1 MSEAIRN
8 ALQGEVV
15 MVKFGVGQPMRRVED
30 ERLVT
35 GKGKYTDDLAL
46 DGQAHAF
53 MVRSPHAHARIL
65 SIDTEDAMNAPG
77 VLAVW
82 TGADAE
88 REGLGIVA
96 SPAAD
101 MLKNSD
107 GTPIFKTTRH
117 LIARDTVRYAGD
129 TVALIVAE
137 TLNQA
142 RDAADLLVI
151 DYETLPSVADTAG
164 ALAPDAPVVWP
175 EAGSNLA
182 YDWSLGD
189 EAAAGAAL
197 KQAAHVTRIKLIN
210 NRIVVNAMEPRAAL
224 GVYDATRDHY
234 TLYSPSQGVHSMR
247 NFIAQFSLKIPVEKL
262 RVVTEDVGG
271 GFGMKTF
278 VYPEYPLVLF
288 ASRKLGRPV
297 KWTGDRSDAFLTDS
311 QGRDHVT
318 EASLALDKDG
328 HILSIEVDTIANL
341 GGYQSQFGPF
351 IPSLA
356 PRNMQVG
363 VYKVPVLYN
372 RVRAVYTN
380 TVPVDAYRGAGRPEA
395 SYLIERLMDQA
406 GRETGLGPVEI
417 RRRNFIP
424 ASEMPY
430 HGGASLPFDS
440 GDFERNLNDALVKA
454 DVAGFEARRAAAAK
468 EGKIRGIGLSY
479 YVERTAAGMS
489 DYARIAI
496 DGENGTVHV
505 WTGQQTNGQGH
516 ETAWTQ
522 FLANRLGLDVEK
534 IKVHLGDSDVLPGG
548 AGTGGSKAI
557 YLVTGA
563 IGDASDKLIEKG
575 REIAANEL
583 EAAKADIE
591 YRGSEGEPVFAVAGT
606 DRKIDLF
613 AVARLAEGQ
622 ADVGE
627 LSGDGEYNQKGNTF
641 PNGAHVCEVE
651 IDPET
656 GVYKI
661 VRFTAV
667 DDFGHILNPLLVAG
681 QVHGGIVQGLGQ
693 AMGEHA
699 VFDNETGQLIT
710 GSLMDYWL
718 PRADDV
724 PFFDISYN
732 EIPSTSNALGVKGAG
747 EAGTVGAPA
756 AFINAVI
763 DALKPYGIE
772 SIDMPVT
779 PQKLWAL
786 INGARRA
793 AE

>member
-1 MSEAIRN
+1 
-8 ALQGEVV
+8 

-30 ERLVT
+30 ERLIT
-35 GKGKYTDDLAL
+35 GKGRYTDDISFE
-46 DGQAHAF
+46 GQAHAF
-53 MVRSPHAHARIL
+53 MVRSPHANARIL
-65 SIDTEDAMNAPG
+65 SIDTTDAKAAPG
-77 VLAVW
+77 VLAVY
-82 TGADAE
+82 TGEDAK

-101 MLKNSD
+101 MLKNRD
-107 GTPIFKTTRH
+107 GSAIFKTTRH
-117 LIARDTVRYAGD
+117 LIAQERVRYAGD

-137 TLNQA
+137 TVNQA
-142 RDAADLLVI
+142 RDAADLLLI
-151 DYETLPSVADTAG
+151 DYESLPAVADTAG
-164 ALAPDAPVVWP
+164 ALDPKAPIVWE
-175 EAGSNLA
+175 EAGTNLA
-182 YDWSLGD
+182 YDWVLGD
-189 EAAAGAAL
+189 EEAAAAAM
-197 KQAAHVTRIKLIN
+197 KAAHHITHLKLIN
-210 NRIVVNAMEPRAAL
+210 NRIVVNAMEPRAAV
-224 GVYDATRDHY
+224 GVYDKARDHY
-234 TLYSPSQGVHSMR
+234 TLYSPSQGVHGMR
-247 NFIAQFSLKIPVEKL
+247 NYIAQYSLKIPVEKL

-288 ASRKLGRPV
+288 ASRMLGRPV

-318 EASLALDKDG
+318 EAALALDKDG
-328 HILSIEVDTIANL
+328 RILAVQVDTIANL

-356 PRNMQVG
+356 PRGMQVG
-363 VYKVPVLYN
+363 VYKVPVLFN

-395 SYLIERLMDQA
+395 SYVIERLMDKA
-406 GRETGLGPVEI
+406 ARELKLGQDEI
-417 RRRNFIP
+417 RKRNFI
-424 ASEMPY
+424 AAAEMPY
-430 HGGASLPFDS
+430 KGGASLPFDS
-440 GDFERNLNDALVKA
+440 GDFERNLTDAFKRA

-468 EGKIRGIGLSY
+468 EGKLLGQGVSY

-496 DGENGTVHV
+496 DGESGMVHV

-516 ETAWTQ
+516 ETVWTQ
-522 FLANRLGLDVEK
+522 FLATRLGLDVEK
-534 IKVHLGDSDVLPGG
+534 IKVHLGDSDILPGG
-548 AGTGGSKAI
+548 AGTGGSKAV

-591 YRGSEGEPVFAVAGT
+591 YRGADGEAVFAVVGT
-606 DRKIDLF
+606 DKKIDLF
-613 AVARLAEGQ
+613 QVARLAEKQ

-641 PNGAHVCEVE
+641 PNGAHICEVE
-651 IDPET
+651 VDPET
-656 GVYKI
+656 GVLKI
-661 VRFTAV
+661 PRFVAV
-667 DDFGHILNPLLVAG
+667 DDFGHILNPLIVAG
-681 QVHGGIVQGLGQ
+681 QVHGGIAQGLGQ

-699 VFDNETGQLIT
+699 VFDNETGQLVT
-710 GSLMDYWL
+710 GSFMDYWL
-718 PRADDV
+718 PRADDM
-724 PFFDISYN
+724 PSFDLTYN

-763 DALKPYGIE
+763 DALKPYGVE
-772 SIDMPVT
+772 TIDMPIN
-779 PQKLWAL
+779 PQKLWSV
-786 INGARRA
+786 INARKSA

>member
-1 MSEAIRN
+1 
-8 ALQGEVV
+8 
-15 MVKFGVGQPMRRVED
+15 
-30 ERLVT
+30 
-35 GKGKYTDDLAL
+35 
-46 DGQAHAF
+46 
-53 MVRSPHAHARIL
+53 
-65 SIDTEDAMNAPG
+65 
-77 VLAVW
+77 
-82 TGADAE
+82 
-88 REGLGIVA
+88 
-96 SPAAD
+96 
-101 MLKNSD
+101 MLKNRD
-107 GTPIFKTTRH
+107 GTPIYKTTRH
-117 LIARDTVRYAGD
+117 LIAQDRVRYAGD

-137 TLNQA
+137 TVNQA
-142 RDAADLLVI
+142 RDAADLLII
-151 DYETLPSVADTAG
+151 DYEALPAVADTAG
-164 ALAPDAPVVWP
+164 ALAADAPVVWE

-182 YDWSLGD
+182 YDWAMGD
-189 EAAAGAAL
+189 EAAVAAAI
-197 KQAAHVTRIKLIN
+197 KNAHHVTRLSLIN
-210 NRIVVNAMEPRAAL
+210 NRVVVNAMEPRAAV
-224 GVYDATRDHY
+224 GVYDPDSERY

-247 NFIAQFSLKIPVEKL
+247 NYIAAYSLKIPVEKL

-288 ASRKLGRPV
+288 AARKLGRPV
-297 KWTGDRSDAFLTDS
+297 KWTGDRSDSFLTDS

-318 EASLALDKDG
+318 EAALALDKDG
-328 HILSIEVDTIANL
+328 HILGIEVQTIANL

-356 PRNMQVG
+356 ARGMQVG
-363 VYKVPVLYN
+363 VYKVPALFN

-395 SYLIERLMDQA
+395 SYVIERLMDQA
-406 GRETGLGPVEI
+406 ARELALGPDEL
-417 RRRNFIP
+417 RRRNFVP
-424 ASEMPY
+424 ASAMPY

-440 GDFERNLNDALVKA
+440 GDFERNLGDAYKRA
-454 DVAGFEARRAAAAK
+454 DVAGFEARRSAAARD
-468 EGKIRGIGLSY
+468 GKLRGLGVSY

-496 DGENGTVHV
+496 DGESGMVHV

-516 ETAWTQ
+516 ETAWSQ
-522 FLANRLGLDVEK
+522 FLSNRLGIEVEK

-563 IGDASDKLIEKG
+563 ISDASDKLIDKG

-591 YRGSEGEPVFAVAGT
+591 YRGADGEAVFAVVGT

-613 AVARLAEGQ
+613 QVARLAEGQ

-627 LSGDGEYNQKGNTF
+627 LSGDGEYSQKGNTF
-641 PNGAHVCEVE
+641 PNGAHICEVE

-656 GVYKI
+656 GVLKI
-661 VRFTAV
+661 LNYVAV

-681 QVHGGIVQGLGQ
+681 QVHGGIAQGLGQ
-693 AMGEHA
+693 AMGEQA
-699 VFDNETGQLIT
+699 VYDNETGQLVT

-718 PRADDV
+718 PRADDM
-724 PFFDISYN
+724 PSFDLAYN

-747 EAGTVGAPA
+747 EAGTVAAPA
-756 AFINAVI
+756 AFVNSVI
-763 DALKPYGIE
+763 DALKPLGVKT
-772 SIDMPVT
+772 IDMPIN
-779 PQKLWAL
+779 PQKLWS
-786 INGARRA
+786 IIDSARKA

>member
-1 MSEAIRN
+1 
-8 ALQGEVV
+8 

-30 ERLVT
+30 ERLIT
-35 GKGKYTDDLAL
+35 GKGRYTDDISVA
-46 DGQAHAF
+46 GQAHAF
-53 MVRSPHAHARIL
+53 MVRSPHAHARIV
-65 SIDTEDAMNAPG
+65 SIDVADAERAPG

-82 TGADAE
+82 TGEDAK

-101 MLKNSD
+101 MLKNRD

-117 LIARDTVRYAGD
+117 LIAQERVRYAGD
-129 TVALIVAE
+129 TVAVIVAE

-151 DYETLPSVADTAG
+151 DYESLPAVADTAG
-164 ALAPDAPVVWP
+164 ALAPDAPLVWE

-182 YDWSLGD
+182 YDWSIGKE
-189 EAAAGAAL
+189 EAVADAMARAHHITRL
-197 KQAAHVTRIKLIN
+197 KLVN

-224 GVYDATRDHY
+224 GVYDATADRY

-262 RVVTEDVGG
+262 RVVTDDVGG

-288 ASRKLGRPV
+288 AAKKLGRPV
-297 KWTGDRSDAFLTDS
+297 KWTADRSDSFLTDS

-318 EASLALDKDG
+318 EAALALDKDG
-328 HILSIEVDTIANL
+328 HILGVEVRTIANL

-356 PRNMQVG
+356 ARGMQVG
-363 VYKVPVLYN
+363 VYKVPALFN
-372 RVRAVYTN
+372 RVRAVYTH

-395 SYLIERLMDQA
+395 SYVIERLMDQA
-406 GRETGLGPVEI
+406 ARELGLRADEL
-417 RRRNFIP
+417 RRRNFVP
-424 ASEMPY
+424 ASAMPY
-430 HGGASLPFDS
+430 KEGASLPFDS
-440 GDFERNLNDALVKA
+440 GDFVRNLDDALKKA
-454 DVAGFEARRAAAAK
+454 DVADFEARRAAAAS
-468 EGKIRGIGLSY
+468 EGRLLGLGLSY

-489 DYARIAI
+489 DYARIAV
-496 DGENGTVHV
+496 DGENGMVHV

-522 FLANRLGLDVEK
+522 FLATRLGLDIEK

-548 AGTGGSKAI
+548 AGTGGSKAV

-563 IGDASDKLIEKG
+563 IGDASDKLIDKG

-591 YRGSEGEPVFAVAGT
+591 YRGGDGEPVFAVAGT
-606 DRKIDLF
+606 DRRIDLF
-613 AVARLAEGQ
+613 AVARLAEKQ
-622 ADVGE
+622 ADLGE

-641 PNGAHVCEVE
+641 PNGAHICEVE
-651 IDPET
+651 VDPET

-661 VRFTAV
+661 LRYTAV

-699 VFDNETGQLIT
+699 VFDRETAQLVT
-710 GSLMDYWL
+710 GSFMDYWM
-718 PRADDV
+718 PRADDL
-724 PFFDISYN
+724 PFFDIHYN

-756 AFINAVI
+756 AFVNAVI
-763 DALKPYGIE
+763 DALKPYGIKTV
-772 SIDMPVT
+772 DMPVT

-786 INGARRA
+786 IDGARKA

>member
-1 MSEAIRN
+1 
-8 ALQGEVV
+8 

-30 ERLVT
+30 ERLIT
-35 GKGKYTDDLAL
+35 GKGRYTDDISVE
-46 DGQAHAF
+46 GQAHAF
-53 MVRSPHAHARIL
+53 MVRSPHAHARIA
-65 SIDTEDAMNAPG
+65 SIDAEEARNAPG
-77 VLAVW
+77 VLAVF
-82 TGADAE
+82 TGEDAK
-88 REGLGIVA
+88 REGLGVIA

-101 MLKNSD
+101 LLKNRD

-117 LIARDTVRYAGD
+117 LIADERVRYAGD
-129 TVALIVAE
+129 TVAVIVAE

-142 RDAADLLVI
+142 RDAADLLII
-151 DYETLPSVADTAG
+151 DYEALPAVADTAG
-164 ALAPDAPVVWP
+164 ALAPDAPVVW
-175 EAGSNLA
+175 EELGSNLA
-182 YDWSLGD
+182 YDWSFGN
-189 EAAAGAAL
+189 EAAVADAMKAAH
-197 KQAAHVTRIKLIN
+197 HVTRLKLIN

-224 GVYDATRDHY
+224 GVYDAGADRY
-234 TLYSPSQGVHSMR
+234 TLYAPSQGVHSIR
-247 NFIAQFSLKIPVEKL
+247 NFIAQYSLQIPVEKL
-262 RVVTEDVGG
+262 RVITDDVGG

-288 ASRKLGRPV
+288 AARKLGRPV
-297 KWTGDRSDAFLTDS
+297 KWTADRSDSFLTDS

-318 EASLALDKDG
+318 EAALALDKDG
-328 HILSIEVDTIANL
+328 RILGLEVQTIANL
-341 GGYQSQFGPF
+341 GGYQSQYGPF

-356 PRNMQVG
+356 PRGMQAG
-363 VYKVPVLYN
+363 VYKMPALFN

-395 SYLIERLMDQA
+395 SYLIERIIDQA
-406 GRETGLGPVEI
+406 GRELGLGTDEI
-417 RRRNFIP
+417 RRRNFIK
-424 ASEMPY
+424 ANEIPY
-430 HGGASLPFDS
+430 KGGASLPFDS
-440 GDFERNLNDALVKA
+440 GDFARNLDDALKKS
-454 DVAGFEARRAAAAK
+454 DFAGFETRRAAAAK
-468 EGKIRGIGLSY
+468 VGKLAGIGISY

-496 DGENGTVHV
+496 DGEKGIVHV

-522 FLANRLGLDVEK
+522 FLANRLGLDIEK

-548 AGTGGSKAI
+548 AGTGGSKAL

-563 IGDASDKLIEKG
+563 IGDASDKLIDKG

-591 YRGSEGEPVFAVAGT
+591 YRGGEGEAVFAVAGT

-613 AVARLAEGQ
+613 AVARLAERQ
-622 ADVGE
+622 ADLGE

-641 PNGAHVCEVE
+641 PNGAHICEVE
-651 IDPET
+651 IDQDT
-656 GVYKI
+656 GVFRIARY
-661 VRFTAV
+661 TAV

-693 AMGEHA
+693 AMGEQA
-699 VFDNETGQLIT
+699 VFDRETGQLIT

-724 PFFDISYN
+724 PFFEVSYN

-756 AFINAVI
+756 AFINAII
-763 DALKPYGIE
+763 DALRPLGVE
-772 SIDMPVT
+772 TIDMPVT
-779 PQKLWAL
+779 PQKLWSV
-786 INGARRA
+786 IHGARRA
-793 AE
+793 ERAV